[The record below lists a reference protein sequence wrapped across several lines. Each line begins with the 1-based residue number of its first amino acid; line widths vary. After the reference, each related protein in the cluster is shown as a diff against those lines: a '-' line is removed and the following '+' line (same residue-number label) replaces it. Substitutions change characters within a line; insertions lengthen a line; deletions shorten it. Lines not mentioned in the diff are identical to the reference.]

1 MEDLSAGDRMR
12 AREETAVRSS
22 GKLTAGSIGP
32 RGIAL
37 LRTIRASGG
46 TYRCERNADRD
57 AVGRCAAGG
66 YVHVEPRDRDILH
79 ITDDGIAFLDR
90 LVRAH

>member
-1 MEDLSAGDRMR
+1 MR
-12 AREETAVRSS
+12 ARGETAVRSN

-32 RGIAL
+32 RGISL
-37 LRTIRASGG
+37 LRTIRAAGG

-66 YVHVEPRDRDILH
+66 LVHVEPRDRDILH